1 MKTETL
7 RRFVEVVY
15 TENINKAAKNMNLP
29 QQSLSKNMKSL
40 ENEFGVILFERT
52 NRGIVLTQAGKD
64 VYAFAKGCLKE
75 YDLLIESFDE
85 QKKEPDKCKIKI
97 GAVSTAKQHV
107 LPEVLINLYR
117 NNPVLELE
125 IIKDSQ
131 NNIIEMVRQKKIDMG
146 IILQYNDHGEIYPSL
161 SEDIEF
167 TDLYASS
174 PCYWVSRKNVLY
186 NKRSLRFADLKGET
200 LLSMADADKE
210 LMDFILKQHGLAAAR
225 VIFTDNVY
233 YMSKMVEADLGIAQ
247 DLKTK
252 GSSNLSDILSHE
264 AKVIPLDSHED
275 YQIITGVIIHRDNIA
290 NTNLKYL
297 KNLMLSL

>member
-1 MKTETL
+1 
-7 RRFVEVVY
+7 
-15 TENINKAAKNMNLP
+15 
-29 QQSLSKNMKSL
+29 
-40 ENEFGVILFERT
+40 
-52 NRGIVLTQAGKD
+52 
-64 VYAFAKGCLKE
+64 
-75 YDLLIESFDE
+75 
-85 QKKEPDKCKIKI
+85 
-97 GAVSTAKQHV
+97 
-107 LPEVLINLYR
+107 
-117 NNPVLELE
+117 
-125 IIKDSQ
+125 
-131 NNIIEMVRQKKIDMG
+131 MG

-275 YQIITGVIIHRDNIA
+275 YQISTGVIIHRDNIA

-297 KNLMLSL
+297 KNLMLSE